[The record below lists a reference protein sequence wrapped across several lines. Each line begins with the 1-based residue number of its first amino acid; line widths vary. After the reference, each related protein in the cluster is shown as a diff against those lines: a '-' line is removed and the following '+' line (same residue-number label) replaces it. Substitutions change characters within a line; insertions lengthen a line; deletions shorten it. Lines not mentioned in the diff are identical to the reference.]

1 MISAWLIALIGLSS
15 QWFWARLLVRGDL
28 ALTALTALGLG
39 GGALTLSMLW
49 QALLGMASA
58 PQVTLGTCLA
68 LGALGALFWRRS
80 PRAFERH
87 GAPYRLPAQR
97 AVIAVLSLTAVL
109 CLFNAAYWFYN
120 RDDAIAIYARFGK
133 QIALSGAL
141 PALEAESL
149 YEAYPMFMSL
159 LYAFAHQLS
168 ADFNDSLAAFLGALF
183 SIGVLGAAY
192 ALGRELFN
200 APIGLGAALI
210 LALAPLF
217 TDWASAGYTDLPC
230 GFFYGMS
237 ALFAARWARTNA
249 PQDALLAGI
258 MAGLAAWMKNSG
270 LLLIGAFG
278 MYFAERL
285 LIAKMDWRRA
295 LIGAALIG
303 VSFLAICGAW
313 YARNLLAIGA
323 LVPPT
328 GWTWLAQRTLGNLLT
343 YANEPNYLFAGY
355 ALTLGVWFTAARALA
370 RRHAQSRL
378 LMAFYLPFFA
388 VWWLFFSYDER
399 FLLALSALAAVMAA
413 EALRV
418 CLAPLFRNLPQLH
431 RALLM
436 HAALLSSFFALY
448 TAVDYKAELL
458 RAPFLSAE
466 ARWRVVFGARYDVAQ
481 FLKTLPHDAQVW
493 TSDQLLFYHAEG
505 VRVITGGAPSAP
517 QPNGYL
523 ALAPHEQL
531 PVQFAAQQPIYIYA
545 DWRVY
550 SLAP

>member
-1 MISAWLIALIGLSS
+1 MIAAWLVALIGLSS

-49 QALLGMASA
+49 QALLGVAIV
-58 PQVTLGTCLA
+58 PQVTLGVCLA
-68 LGALGALFWRRS
+68 LGALGAIFWWRS
-80 PRAFERH
+80 PSAFERH
-87 GAPYRLPAQR
+87 SAPYRLPAQR
-97 AVIAVLSLTAVL
+97 AALAVLSLTAVL

-141 PALEAESL
+141 PTLAAESL
-149 YEAYPMFMSL
+149 YEAYPMFLPL

-168 ADFNDSLAAFLGALF
+168 PEFNDSLAAFSGALF
-183 SIGVLGAAY
+183 SVGVLGVAY

-200 APIGLGAALI
+200 APIGTGAALI

-217 TDWASAGYTDLPC
+217 TDWASAGYADLPC

-237 ALFAARWARTNA
+237 ALFAARWTRTDA
-249 PQDALLAGI
+249 WQDALLAGI

-278 MYFAERL
+278 AYVIDRL
-285 LIAKMDWRRA
+285 LIAQMDWRRA
-295 LIGAALIG
+295 LIGASLIG
-303 VSFLAICGAW
+303 ASFFAVCGAW
-313 YARNLLAIGA
+313 YVRNLLAIGA

-328 GWTWLAQRTLGNLLT
+328 GWTWLAQRTLSNLLP
-343 YANEPNYLFAGY
+343 YMNEPSYLFAGY
-355 ALTLGVWFTAARALA
+355 ALTLGVWFTATRAVL
-370 RRHAQSRL
+370 RRHAQSCL
-378 LMAFYLPFFA
+378 LMTFYLPFFA

-399 FLLALSALAAVMAA
+399 FLLTLSALAAVMAA

-418 CLAPLFRNLPQLH
+418 CLAPLLRALPQLH

-436 HAALLSSFFALY
+436 HAVLLSSFFALY

-458 RAPFLSAE
+458 RTPFLSVE
-466 ARWRVVFGARYDVAQ
+466 ARWRVVFGARYAVAQ
-481 FLKTLPHDAQVW
+481 FLKTLPHERRAGLD
-493 TSDQLLFYHAEG
+493 E
-505 VRVITGGAPSAP
+505 RSALVLSR
-517 QPNGYL
+517 GRR
-523 ALAPHEQL
+523 ARDHRRRAKRATAEQL
-531 PVQFAAQQPIYIYA
+531 SGAGAT
-545 DWRVY
+545 
-550 SLAP
+550 